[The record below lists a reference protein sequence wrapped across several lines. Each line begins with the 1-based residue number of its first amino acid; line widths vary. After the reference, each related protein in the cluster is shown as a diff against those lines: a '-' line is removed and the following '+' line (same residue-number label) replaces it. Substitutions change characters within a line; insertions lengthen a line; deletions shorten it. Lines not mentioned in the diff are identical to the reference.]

1 VTGGSFQEMLAVV
14 KTIPGRRFD
23 SGEKRWQ
30 IPDDVTLDSVQQ
42 AIKAAGFV
50 LLPDE

>member
-1 VTGGSFQEMLAVV
+1 MLAVV

-23 SGEKRWQ
+23 PAEKVWQ

-42 AIKAAGFV
+42 VVKAAGFV
-50 LLPDE
+50 VVPEES